1 MSKPEINGPTPN
13 AASADEPRYEFH
25 RLMRRDP
32 KYAWW
37 RPLALLGT
45 ATGFYLVAIVIL
57 LIGLMIVLFSSLGT
71 RLDEPTDPVMMAF
84 DSMNMADPAVFLFTM
99 LSLIVLIPVAYFAYL
114 LLGPKP
120 LGLLISVAGRIRW
133 KWLGLCTGIAVV
145 LYAIYFGI
153 SLGIEA
159 AGLVAPTNV
168 PAENLPANPLFFA
181 LLVVLLV
188 PFQAAAEEIVFRGM
202 LMQTI
207 GSWLKH
213 PLFAILLP
221 VPLFTFG
228 HLYDIYGLLD
238 VAFFAIAAGFLT
250 WRTGGLEAA
259 IAIHVINNVGLF
271 LLAAV
276 GAVDINATQS
286 SLSSLLTSI
295 GFTALV
301 TYILLWVAKRRHIE
315 RTAGPAPQRRA
326 PQLLQPWPA
335 AYPAVPPAPAYW
347 APPAPQS
354 GSAYP
359 PAQPPLEGYPN
370 PSQPDAN
377 PHDHNAPNP

>member
-1 MSKPEINGPTPN
+1 MSMSEIDGSLPN
-13 AASADEPRYEFH
+13 EESADEPRYEFH

-45 ATGFYLVAIVIL
+45 ATGFYLVAVAIL
-57 LIGLMIVLFSSLGT
+57 LIGLMILLFSSMGSQ
-71 RLDEPTDPVMMAF
+71 LDEPSSPVMMAF
-84 DSMNMADPAVFLFTM
+84 ESTNMADPAVFLFTM
-99 LSLIVLIPVAYFAYL
+99 LSLIALIPVAYFAYL

-120 LGLLISVAGRIRW
+120 VGLLVSVAGKIRW
-133 KWLGLCTGIAVV
+133 KWLGLCTGIAVG
-145 LYAIYFGI
+145 LYTIYFGI

-221 VPLFTFG
+221 VPLFTAG

-238 VAFFAIAAGFLT
+238 VAFFAIAAGYLT

-259 IAIHVINNVGLF
+259 IAMHVINNVGLF
-271 LLAAV
+271 LLAAA
-276 GAVDINATQS
+276 GAVDVNATQS
-286 SLSSLLTSI
+286 TLSNLLTSI
-295 GFTALV
+295 AFTALV
-301 TYILLWVAKRRHIE
+301 TYILLWVAKRRGIE
-315 RTAGPAPQRRA
+315 RTAGPAPKDRA
-326 PQLLQPWPA
+326 PQLLQPWPM
-335 AYPAVPPAPAYW
+335 AYPQIPPTQAYW
-347 APPAPQS
+347 APPTGQS

-359 PAQPPLEGYPN
+359 PAQPPQGNYPN
-370 PSQPDAN
+370 PSQPGTN
-377 PHDHNAPNP
+377 PNDPNKPNP